1 MEIIRS
7 RDKYFDDLANYL
19 ITLVSLTLTAELYAS
34 GKAGRY
40 GSNHYVQLDAKQ
52 LGKRLL
58 FYPHY
63 FAGGHVC
70 RQMAR
75 QTDLS

>member
-1 MEIIRS
+1 MMEIIRS

-40 GSNHYVQLDAKQ
+40 GPNHYVQLDAKQ
-52 LGKRLL
+52 LGKISILSS
-58 FYPHY
+58 Y

-75 QTDLS
+75 QTDCS